1 MSAVSTYAEALFEA
15 AREKDE
21 LERVLGDLKEFSEA
35 LRQSEE
41 LELFFYGEQ
50 ISEREKRRA
59 IEALTEGMSP
69 LTTNF
74 LKVLC
79 DNRREE
85 IFEDVVRRYEEMV
98 EDHLGRIEVEVV
110 TATELSEEMQERIRE
125 RIARILRG
133 REVILRASVDPGIMG
148 GAVFRFKD
156 RLVDGSIRG
165 RLESLREAMLERGV
179 V

>member
-1 MSAVSTYAEALFEA
+1 LSAVSTYAEALFGA

-21 LERVLGDLKEFSEA
+21 LERVLDDLREFCRA
-35 LRQSEE
+35 LRESEE
-41 LELFFYGEQ
+41 LALFFYGEQ
-50 ISEREKRRA
+50 IPEREKRRA

-85 IFEDVVRRYEEMV
+85 ILEDVLRRYEEMV

-110 TATELSEEMQERIRE
+110 TATELSGEMQERIRE
-125 RIARILRG
+125 RIARVLGG
-133 REVILRASVDPGIMG
+133 REVILRTSVDPEILG

-156 RLVDGSIRG
+156 RLVDSSIRG
-165 RLESLREAMLERGV
+165 RLEGLREAMLERGV

>member
-35 LRQSEE
+35 LHQSEE

-110 TATELSEEMQERIRE
+110 TATGLSEEMQERIRE
-125 RIARILRG
+125 RIARILQG
-133 REVILRASVDPGIMG
+133 REVILKTRVDPEIVG
-148 GAVFRFKD
+148 GAIFRFKD

-165 RLESLREAMLERGV
+165 RLEGLREAMLERGV

>member
-15 AREKDE
+15 AREKDD
-21 LERVLGDLKEFSEA
+21 LERVLEDLKEFSEA

-59 IEALTEGMSP
+59 IEALTGGMSP

-110 TATELSEEMQERIRE
+110 TATGLSEEMQERIRE
-125 RIARILRG
+125 RIARILQG
-133 REVILRASVDPGIMG
+133 REVILKTRVDPEIVG
-148 GAVFRFKD
+148 GAIFRFKD

-165 RLESLREAMLERGV
+165 RLEGLREAMLERGV

>member
-1 MSAVSTYAEALFEA
+1 MSAVSTYAEALFGA

-21 LERVLGDLKEFSEA
+21 LERVLGDLREFSEA
-35 LRQSEE
+35 LRESEE

-59 IEALTEGMSP
+59 IEALTEGMSS

-85 IFEDVVRRYEEMV
+85 IFEDVVRRYGEMV
-98 EDHLGRIEVEVV
+98 EEHLGRVEVEVV
-110 TATELSEEMQERIRE
+110 TATELSEEMRERIRE
-125 RIARILRG
+125 RIARILQG
-133 REVILRASVDPGIMG
+133 REVILRTSVDPGIVG
-148 GAVFRFKD
+148 GAIFRFKD

-165 RLESLREAMLERGV
+165 RLEGLREAMLERGV

>member
-1 MSAVSTYAEALFEA
+1 MSAVSTYAEALFGA

-21 LERVLGDLKEFSEA
+21 LERVLGDLKEFLEA
-35 LRQSEE
+35 LRKSEE

-85 IFEDVVRRYEEMV
+85 MLEDVVRRYEEMV
-98 EDHLGRIEVEVV
+98 EDHLGRVEVEVV
-110 TATELSEEMQERIRE
+110 TATELSEEMRERIRE
-125 RIARILRG
+125 RIARILQG
-133 REVILRASVDPGIMG
+133 REVILKTSVDPGIVG
-148 GAVFRFKD
+148 GAIFRFKD

-165 RLESLREAMLERGV
+165 RLEGLREAMLERGV

>member
-15 AREKDE
+15 AREKDD
-21 LERVLGDLKEFSEA
+21 LERVLEDLKEFSEA

-110 TATELSEEMQERIRE
+110 TATGLSEEMQERIRE
-125 RIARILRG
+125 RIARILQG
-133 REVILRASVDPGIMG
+133 REVILKTRVDPEIVG
-148 GAVFRFKD
+148 GAIFRFKD

-165 RLESLREAMLERGV
+165 RLEGLREAMLERGV